1 MKKMK
6 STTEV
11 SFIRRSL
18 CGLIRE
24 YIKQNIGIIVALFVL
39 ILVVSLSA
47 PSFLTKANMLNLLRA
62 NAVNAIICC
71 GMLMA
76 VLMGEIDIS
85 VGSTVG
91 LSGVI
96 GAYLITNASFPV
108 WLTLLCCILT
118 GLAVGVINGISVSYF
133 GIPAFVASLAT
144 MSIGRGLT
152 AIVCGGI
159 SIRIRNDIYSRISSA
174 NIGGLSMII
183 IYALV
188 IIFLTWTLLNR
199 TRFGYYIYAI
209 GGNKLAAQYS
219 GINTKLYNLIPYL
232 LIGMFSA
239 LGGIIWSSRLGSA
252 AATLGQGFEMDAIA
266 AVVIGGVSMSGG
278 VGTVG
283 GMVIGVLIVGVITNG
298 LNLMSINP
306 FWQEVFKGIIILAAV
321 IVDMLRKRKMMNE
334 K

>member
-1 MKKMK
+1 MGKMK
-6 STTEV
+6 SIARLSV
-11 SFIRRSL
+11 
-18 CGLIRE
+18 IRE
-24 YIKQNIGIIVALFVL
+24 YIKRNIGIIIALFVL
-39 ILVVSLSA
+39 MMIVSLSA
-47 PSFLTKANMLNLLRA
+47 PSFLTKANLLNLLRA
-62 NAVNAIICC
+62 NSVNAIICC
-71 GMLMA
+71 GMLMV

-96 GAYLITNASFPV
+96 GAYLITNAGFPV
-108 WLTLLCCILT
+108 WLTLICCLMV
-118 GLAVGVINGISVSYF
+118 GLVLGVVNGISVSYF

-159 SIRIRNDIYSRISSA
+159 SIRIRNDIYSSITST

-183 IYALV
+183 IYALA
-188 IIFLTWTLLNR
+188 IIFLTWMLLNQ

-209 GGNKLAAQYS
+209 GGNRVAAQYS
-219 GINTKLYNLIPYL
+219 GVNTKMYNLIPYL

-239 LGGIIWSSRLGSA
+239 FGGIIWSSRLGSA
-252 AATLGQGFEMDAIA
+252 AATLGQGFELDAIA

-283 GMVIGVLIVGVITNG
+283 GMVIGVLIIGVITNG
-298 LNLMSINP
+298 LNLMNINP
-306 FWQEVFKGIIILAAV
+306 FWQEVFKGIIILTAV
-321 IVDMLRKRKMMNE
+321 IVDMLRKRKTDR